1 MGDGQAEIGG
11 GDSGADSGAGW
22 ADGVG
27 EVIADY
33 SRDHPDPTSIVI
45 DTSVPHPAR
54 RYDYLLGGKTH
65 YAADRD
71 SAEAIAGA
79 FPGIRTA
86 ALENRRFL
94 RRAVTML
101 ARDHGIDQFLDIGTG
116 IPSPGNTH
124 EVAQAIIPS
133 ARVLYADNDPVV
145 LAYSQA
151 LLDGTPEGRTAY
163 IHADLRDPHAVLGH
177 PALAATLDLTRPVG
191 LLIVAVLHFL
201 TDDDGPHEAVAR
213 LVAALP
219 PGSFLV
225 LSHGTWD
232 FMPTQMI
239 EQIKA
244 LPTPRTGVFATRTR
258 DELARFFTGLELV
271 PPGIVPLNRWRA
283 DDEPQPRPTDAET
296 AFYGAVGRLP

>member
-1 MGDGQAEIGG
+1 MSAPFGATGIH
-11 GDSGADSGAGW
+11 DSGRGLVSDGRAEDGIIDS
-22 ADGVG
+22 
-27 EVIADY
+27 
-33 SRDHPDPTSIVI
+33 
-45 DTSVPHPAR
+45 SVPHPAR

-65 YAADRD
+65 YAVDRE

-94 RRAVTML
+94 RRAVTLL
-101 ARDHGIDQFLDIGTG
+101 AREYGIDQFLDIGTG

-133 ARVLYADNDPVV
+133 TRVLYADNDPVV
-145 LAYSQA
+145 LAHSRA
-151 LLDGTPEGRTAY
+151 LLDGTPQGRTAY
-163 IHADLRDPHAVLGH
+163 IHADLRAPDAVLGH
-177 PALAATLDLTRPVG
+177 PELAATLDLSRPVG

-201 TDDDGPHEAVAR
+201 TDDDRPYDAVAR

-232 FMPTQMI
+232 FMPPAMI
-239 EQIKA
+239 EQIRA
-244 LPTPRTGVFATRTR
+244 LSTPQTGVFATRTHA
-258 DELARFFTGLELV
+258 ELTRFFADLHLV
-271 PPGIVPLNRWRA
+271 PPGIAPLNRWRA